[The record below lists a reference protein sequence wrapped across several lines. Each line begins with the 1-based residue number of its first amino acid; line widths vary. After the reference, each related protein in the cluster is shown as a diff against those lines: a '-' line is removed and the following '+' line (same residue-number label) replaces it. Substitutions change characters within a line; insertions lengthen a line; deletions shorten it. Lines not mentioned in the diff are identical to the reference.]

1 MRNSNSRQQILRS
14 IRAAL
19 PQSSPLPEVLEPGRW
34 QTFPDPVARFAEVLA
49 SVGGQMVRTATISD
63 ASQHLN
69 SLPVWHTAK
78 VRCSVIPGLG
88 DSSFDLNEINDP
100 HQLENVDFAVLRGHL
115 AVAENG
121 AVWVQDDTLKH
132 RVLYF
137 IPQHM
142 ALAVPASR
150 IVNNMHEA
158 YSQVEVGRHR
168 YAGFISGPSKT
179 ADIEQSLVIG
189 AHGARSLTVYL
200 IDELHETESVE

>member
-1 MRNSNSRQQILRS
+1 MRNSNSRQQILQN

-49 SVGGQMVRTATISD
+49 SVGGQMVRTATVD
-63 ASQHLN
+63 EASQHLN
-69 SLPVWHTAK
+69 SLPMWHNAK

-88 DSSFDLNEINDP
+88 DSSFCLNEIADP

-142 ALAVPASR
+142 ALVVPASR

-158 YSQVEVGRHR
+158 YGQIEVGRHR
-168 YAGFISGPSKT
+168 FAGFISGPSKT

-200 IDELHETESVE
+200 IDDLHEAEGIE